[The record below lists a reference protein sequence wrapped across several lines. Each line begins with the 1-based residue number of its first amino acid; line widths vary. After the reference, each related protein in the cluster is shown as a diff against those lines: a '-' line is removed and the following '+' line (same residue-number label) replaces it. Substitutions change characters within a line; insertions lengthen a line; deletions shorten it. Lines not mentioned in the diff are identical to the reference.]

1 MSSLSP
7 RSYAN
12 NRDLAAKSAQA
23 SSAHQGY
30 LMMDNIAF
38 GSRSSCAAQ
47 AWPDQARG
55 AASSHGSARR
65 KPERQSSFAA
75 TYYRSP
81 QIVAFPQSIACAPD
95 SRLHRILARD
105 PAHNQYPYATPHPRG
120 I

>member
-1 MSSLSP
+1 MPSLSP

-55 AASSHGSARR
+55 AALDACAD
-65 KPERQSSFAA
+65 FAA
-75 TYYRSP
+75 RSRSLACDLGVGMGWLGTRSSGYAGSP
-81 QIVAFPQSIACAPD
+81 QA
-95 SRLHRILARD
+95 
-105 PAHNQYPYATPHPRG
+105 AHATG
-120 I
+120 SGG